1 MSNNPVFIETKEYK
15 RFAEFCDSCAKYK
28 YIGICQ
34 GPPGVGKTIS
44 ARHYANWD
52 YVYEKITESK
62 LYADQGQNIEDD
74 RILTCHTIFYTAPI
88 MRPSQISV
96 QINKLAEYLQYGKDG
111 YVAKRDH
118 FETDWTKSFEKGRRY
133 EDIDLLIVDEVDRLK
148 LPTLEIIR
156 DIYDQHNI
164 GMVLIGMPGIE
175 KRLSRYPQ
183 LYSRVGFIH
192 EFKKLTPTEM
202 KHILE
207 FKWKELGT
215 SIKYE
220 SFSDYE
226 AFNAITKITGGN
238 FRLIQRLFSQIERIM
253 EINRLEKI
261 TTEAIETARDIL
273 VIGSND

>member
-15 RFAEFCDSCAKYK
+15 QFVEFCDSCAKYK
-28 YIGICQ
+28 YIGICH
-34 GPPGVGKTIS
+34 GLPGVGKTIS

-62 LYADQGQNIEDD
+62 FYGDQGQNIEDD
-74 RILTCHTIFYTAPI
+74 TILNCHTIFYTAPI
-88 MRPSQISV
+88 MRPSQIYV
-96 QINKLAEYLQYGKDG
+96 QINNLAQYLQFGKDG
-111 YVAKRDH
+111 YVAKRDN
-118 FETDWTKSFEKGRRY
+118 FENDWKKSLKKGSGY
-133 EDIDLLIVDEVDRLK
+133 EDIDLLIIDEVDRLK

-156 DIYDQHNI
+156 DIYDQSNI

-202 KHILE
+202 KYILE

-226 AFNAITKITGGN
+226 AFNTIIKITGGN

>member
-1 MSNNPVFIETKEYK
+1 MRNNPVFIETKEYK

-62 LYADQGQNIEDD
+62 AFADQGQNIEDD
-74 RILTCHTIFYTAPI
+74 RILTCHTIFYTVPV
-88 MRPSQISV
+88 MRPSQIYV

-111 YVAKRDH
+111 YVAKRDNL
-118 FETDWTKSFEKGRRY
+118 ENDWIKSFKKGRRY
-133 EDIDLLIVDEVDRLK
+133 EAVNLLIVDEVDRLK
-148 LPTLEIIR
+148 LQTLEIIR
-156 DIYDQHNI
+156 DIYDQHSI

-202 KHILE
+202 KYILE
-207 FKWKELGT
+207 FKWQELGT

-226 AFNAITKITGGN
+226 AFNTIIKITGGN

-261 TTEAIETARDIL
+261 TTEVIETARDIL

>member
-1 MSNNPVFIETKEYK
+1 MSNNPEFIETKEYK

-52 YVYEKITESK
+52 YVYRKITESK
-62 LYADQGQNIEDD
+62 LFADQGQNIEDD
-74 RILTCHTIFYTAPI
+74 RILNCHTIFYTAPI
-88 MRPSQISV
+88 MRPSQIYV
-96 QINKLAEYLQYGKDG
+96 QINNLAEYLQYGKDG
-111 YVAKRDH
+111 YVAKRDNL
-118 FETDWTKSFEKGRRY
+118 ENDWIKSFDKGSRY
-133 EDIDLLIVDEVDRLK
+133 EDVDLLIVDEVDRLK

-156 DIYDQHNI
+156 DIYDQNNI

-202 KHILE
+202 KYILE
-207 FKWKELGT
+207 FKWQELGT

-226 AFNAITKITGGN
+226 AFNTIIKITGGN

-261 TTEAIETARDIL
+261 TTEVIETARDIL

>member
-1 MSNNPVFIETKEYK
+1 MSNNPAFIETKEYK

-34 GPPGVGKTIS
+34 GLPGVGKTIS

-52 YVYEKITESK
+52 YVYEKIMESK

-88 MRPSQISV
+88 IRPSQISV

-118 FETDWTKSFEKGRRY
+118 LETNWTKSFKKGRGY

-164 GMVLIGMPGIE
+164 GMVLIGMPGIVVA
-175 KRLSRYPQ
+175 LP
-183 LYSRVGFIH
+183 
-192 EFKKLTPTEM
+192 
-202 KHILE
+202 
-207 FKWKELGT
+207 
-215 SIKYE
+215 
-220 SFSDYE
+220 
-226 AFNAITKITGGN
+226 
-238 FRLIQRLFSQIERIM
+238 
-253 EINRLEKI
+253 NRKNNN
-261 TTEAIETARDIL
+261 T
-273 VIGSND
+273 

>member
-1 MSNNPVFIETKEYK
+1 MRNNPVFIETKEYK

-62 LYADQGQNIEDD
+62 AFADQGQNIEDD
-74 RILTCHTIFYTAPI
+74 RILTCHTIFYTAPV
-88 MRPSQISV
+88 MRPSQIYV

-111 YVAKRDH
+111 YVAKRDNL
-118 FETDWTKSFEKGRRY
+118 ENDWIKSFKKGRRY
-133 EDIDLLIVDEVDRLK
+133 EAVNLLIVDEVDRLK
-148 LPTLEIIR
+148 LQTLEIIR
-156 DIYDQHNI
+156 DIYDQHSI

-202 KHILE
+202 KYILE
-207 FKWKELGT
+207 FKWQELGT

-226 AFNAITKITGGN
+226 AFNTIIKITGGN

-261 TTEAIETARDIL
+261 TTEVIETARDIL